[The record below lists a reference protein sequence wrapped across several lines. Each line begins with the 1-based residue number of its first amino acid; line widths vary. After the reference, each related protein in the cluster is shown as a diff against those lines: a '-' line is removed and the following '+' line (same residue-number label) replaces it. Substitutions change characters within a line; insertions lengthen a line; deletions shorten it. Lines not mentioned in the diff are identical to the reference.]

1 MAAPKMASQAK
12 ANPRI
17 LLLVTGGIAAY
28 KSCFLARL
36 LMQAGFSVKVAMT
49 EAATRFVTPM
59 TFQVL
64 TGHAVATDLWGERQS
79 DALDH
84 VEFARWAD
92 LVVIAPATADIMA
105 KAAHGIADE
114 IVSTMLLAFP
124 GPLLMAP
131 AMNDNMWR
139 HPATVANLEI
149 LADRG
154 VHFVGPGSGWL
165 ACGTVDEGRMSEPE
179 EILTAVRKL
188 ADGLPAA
195 AKSAGDA
202 ASGAIAGPIAGT
214 TGFSIAG
221 PIAGTTG
228 FWAGK
233 RVLVTAGPTHEP
245 IDPVRYVANRSS
257 GTMGYALASAAIGA
271 GAAVTLISGPVALTP
286 PRGLAGFRAVETAAD
301 MAEAVGEAQDTGIDW
316 LIMSAAVADFK
327 PVNFAPGKLKKDVLG
342 DGWSLD
348 LTRNPDI
355 LGEVVPSHPHDGLRV
370 VGFALETDDMVGR
383 ASVKREAKGMDYI
396 LANDPTAA
404 GSGFGS
410 ENHQVTLIGADGI
423 IWESTSLPK
432 EVLAGEI
439 LQQLAQADQKTG
451 E

>member
-1 MAAPKMASQAK
+1 MAAQAT
-12 ANPRI
+12 ANPRV

-64 TGHAVATDLWGERQS
+64 TGHPVATDLWGERQS

-84 VEFARWAD
+84 VEYARWAD
-92 LVVIAPATADIMA
+92 LAVIAPATADIMA

-124 GPLLMAP
+124 GPVLMAP

-139 HPATVANLEI
+139 HRATVANLEI
-149 LADRG
+149 LTSRG

-179 EILTAVRKL
+179 EILTAVRRL

-195 AKSAGDA
+195 AKSARDA
-202 ASGAIAGPIAGT
+202 APDAIAGPIAG
-214 TGFSIAG
+214 
-221 PIAGTTG
+221 PIPGASG

-301 MAEAVGEAQDTGIDW
+301 MAEAVGEAQDSGIDW

-342 DGWSLD
+342 DGWSLA

-355 LGEVVPSHPHDGLRV
+355 LGEVVPTHPHDGLRV
-370 VGFALETDDMVGR
+370 VGFALETDDMVAR

-410 ENHQVTLIGADGI
+410 ENHQVTLIGGDGI
-423 IWESTSLPK
+423 IWESASLPK

>member
-1 MAAPKMASQAK
+1 MASQAK
-12 ANPRI
+12 ANPRV

-49 EAATRFVTPM
+49 EAATRFVPPM

-188 ADGLPAA
+188 ADGLAVA
-195 AKSAGDA
+195 AKSTGDA
-202 ASGAIAGPIAGT
+202 APAAPIAGPIAG
-214 TGFSIAG
+214 A
-221 PIAGTTG
+221 TG

-301 MAEAVGEAQDTGIDW
+301 MAEAVGETQDSGVDW

-342 DGWSLD
+342 DGWSLA

-355 LGEVVPSHPHDGLRV
+355 LGEVVPSHPTDGLRV

-383 ASVKREAKGMDYI
+383 ASVKRQDKGMDYI

>member
-1 MAAPKMASQAK
+1 MAAAAT
-12 ANPRI
+12 ANPRV

-36 LMQAGFSVKVAMT
+36 LLQAGFSVKVAMT
-49 EAATRFVTPM
+49 QAATRFVTPM

-64 TGHAVATDLWGERQS
+64 TGHPVATDLWGERQS

-92 LVVIAPATADIMA
+92 LAVIAPATADIMA

-139 HPATVANLEI
+139 HPATVANREI
-149 LADRG
+149 LAARG

-179 EILTAVRKL
+179 EILTVVSKL

-195 AKSAGDA
+195 AKSAQDA
-202 ASGAIAGPIAGT
+202 APAAIPGT
-214 TGFSIAG
+214 MD
-221 PIAGTTG
+221 

-233 RVLVTAGPTHEP
+233 RVLITAGPTHEP

-286 PRGLAGFRAVETAAD
+286 PRGLAGFRAVESAAD
-301 MAEAVGEAQDTGIDW
+301 MAEAVGEAQDSGVDW

-342 DGWSLD
+342 DGWSLA

-355 LGEVVPSHPHDGLRV
+355 LVEIVPTHPHDGLRV

-410 ENHQVTLIGADGI
+410 ENHQVTLIGTDGI

-432 EVLAGEI
+432 TVLAGEI

-451 E
+451 G

>member
-64 TGHAVATDLWGERQS
+64 TGHPVATDLWGERQS

-84 VEFARWAD
+84 VEYARWAD

-139 HPATVANLEI
+139 HAATVANLEI

-195 AKSAGDA
+195 AKSARDA
-202 ASGAIAGPIAGT
+202 APGAIAG
-214 TGFSIAG
+214 SIAG
-221 PIAGTTG
+221 PIAGASG

-301 MAEAVGEAQDTGIDW
+301 MAEAVGEAQDAGIDW

-342 DGWSLD
+342 DGWSLA

-355 LGEVVPSHPHDGLRV
+355 LGEVVPTHPHDGLRV

-410 ENHQVTLIGADGI
+410 ENHQVTLIGGDGI

>member
-1 MAAPKMASQAK
+1 MAAQAT
-12 ANPRI
+12 ANPRV

-64 TGHAVATDLWGERQS
+64 TGHPVATDLWGERQS

-84 VEFARWAD
+84 VEYARWAD

-105 KAAHGIADE
+105 KAARGIADE

-124 GPLLMAP
+124 GPVLMAP

-139 HPATVANLEI
+139 HLATVANLEI
-149 LADRG
+149 LTSRG

-195 AKSAGDA
+195 AMSADDA
-202 ASGAIAGPIAGT
+202 ATAS
-214 TGFSIAG
+214 
-221 PIAGTTG
+221 G

-271 GAAVTLISGPVALTP
+271 GAAVTLISGPVVLTP

-301 MAEAVGEAQDTGIDW
+301 MAAAVGEAQDDGIDW

-342 DGWSLD
+342 DGWSLA

-355 LGEVVPSHPHDGLRV
+355 LGEVVPTHPHDGLRV

-410 ENHQVTLIGADGI
+410 ENHQVTLIGGDGI
-423 IWESTSLPK
+423 IWESASLPK

>member
-1 MAAPKMASQAK
+1 M
-12 ANPRI
+12 
-17 LLLVTGGIAAY
+17 VTGGIAAY

-64 TGHAVATDLWGERQS
+64 TGHPVATDLWGERQS

-92 LVVIAPATADIMA
+92 LAVIAPATADIMA

-124 GPLLMAP
+124 GPVLMAP

-139 HPATVANLEI
+139 HPASVANREI
-149 LADRG
+149 LAARG
-154 VHFVGPGSGWL
+154 IHFVGPGSGWL

-188 ADGLPAA
+188 TDGLPSTARPTQTAPPAA
-195 AKSAGDA
+195 IPGDA
-202 ASGAIAGPIAGT
+202 
-214 TGFSIAG
+214 
-221 PIAGTTG
+221 G

-233 RVLVTAGPTHEP
+233 RVLITAGPTHEP

-257 GTMGYALASAAIGA
+257 GTMGYALASAAMGA
-271 GAAVTLISGPVALTP
+271 GAEVTLISGPVALTP
-286 PRGLAGFRAVETAAD
+286 PRGLAGFQAVESAAD
-301 MAEAVGEAQDTGIDW
+301 MAQAVGESLDAGADW

-342 DGWSLD
+342 DGWSLA

-355 LGEVVPSHPHDGLRV
+355 LGEIVPNHPHDGLRV

-410 ENHQVTLIGADGI
+410 ENHQVTLIGTDGI
-423 IWESTSLPK
+423 IWESASLPK
-432 EVLAGEI
+432 KALAGEI
-439 LQQLAQADQKTG
+439 LQQLAQADQETG
-451 E
+451 G